1 MLKYNKF
8 IDSGETEVAKTIPYT
23 FKNNQGKELSGKLE
37 MPDGTPKAF
46 VIFVH
51 CFTGNKDFSANRRIS
66 RTLRDHDFAVLRFD
80 FTGLGNSDGD
90 FSETNF
96 SSNLEDLRNAYNQIK
111 EEYSAPQILIG
122 HSLGGAAVLTM
133 APELKELKAVIT
145 IGAPS
150 STQHLTHLF
159 EGHLDKIKD
168 HGHSEVEIGGR
179 PFTIKKQFID
189 DIMGHKVLEKVK
201 KMRRPLLIF
210 HSPEDETVEIS
221 NAKDIYTVAKH
232 PKSFI
237 SLSGAD
243 HLLTKAEDTHYV
255 ANVIATWC
263 DRYIEDEQALTEED
277 PTSIDLKKTS

>member
-1 MLKYNKF
+1 M
-8 IDSGETEVAKTIPYT
+8 AKTLPYT
-23 FKNNQGKELSGKLE
+23 FKNYEGKELSGKLE
-37 MPDGTPKAF
+37 MPDQTPKAF

-66 RTLRDHDFAVLRFD
+66 RTLRDHGFAVLRFD
-80 FTGLGNSDGD
+80 FTGLGSSAGD

-96 SSNLEDLRNAYNQIK
+96 SSNLIDLKNAYDQITQ
-111 EEYSAPQILIG
+111 EYSAPQILIG

-159 EGHLDKIKD
+159 ED
-168 HGHSEVEIGGR
+168 HIDTIEEHGQSEVEIGGR
-179 PFTIKKQFID
+179 PFTIKKQFLD
-189 DIMGHKVLEKVK
+189 DIRGHQVLDKVK

-210 HSPEDETVEIS
+210 HSPEDETVEIE
-221 NAKDIYTVAKH
+221 NAKEIYVNARH

-243 HLLTKAEDTHYV
+243 HLLTKAQDTKYV
-255 ANVIATWC
+255 ANVIASWC
-263 DRYIEDEQALTEED
+263 DRYIVDEGALEHPEDAPVD
-277 PTSIDLKKTS
+277 IKKIS